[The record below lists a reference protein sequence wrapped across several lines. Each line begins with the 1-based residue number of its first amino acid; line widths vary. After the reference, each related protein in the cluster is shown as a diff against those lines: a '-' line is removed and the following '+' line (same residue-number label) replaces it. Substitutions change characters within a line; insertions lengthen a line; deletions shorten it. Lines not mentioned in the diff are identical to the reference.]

1 MDNFNNRLKQAME
14 YRNVKPAE
22 LSKLTNIGK
31 SSISQWLSGKY
42 SAKQD
47 KIFVIAKALNVNPSW
62 LIGANVPMSNETLPD
77 KIFNLSS
84 KLNEK
89 RQNKVYDFAKQ
100 QYNEQNN
107 VIPMPVKSEVEL
119 YGAVSAGTGEY
130 LLDNNPEL
138 VPYEG
143 DVPEHDYAVIVNG
156 DSMLPLF
163 EDKQIIFVK
172 KTFEARSGQVVIA
185 YYDNQAYVKKY
196 VNDEKGARFVS
207 LNKSYDDMPIDE
219 THEAQIIGV
228 VVL

>member
-31 SSISQWLSGKY
+31 SSISQWLAGKY

-84 KLNEK
+84 KLDEERQTNVYNYTEQQYHE
-89 RQNKVYDFAKQ
+89 QNKIIQMPFK
-100 QYNEQNN
+100 NE
-107 VIPMPVKSEVEL
+107 VKL

-130 LLDNNPEL
+130 LLDNEPEL
-138 VPYEG
+138 VDYDG
-143 DVPEHDYAVIVNG
+143 IVPEHDFAVIVNG
-156 DSMLPLF
+156 ESMLPLF
-163 EDKQIIFVK
+163 ENGQIIFVK
-172 KTFEARSGQVVIA
+172 KTTEVRSGQVVIA
-185 YYDNQAYVKKY
+185 NYDQQAYVKKY
-196 VNDEKGARFVS
+196 VNDENGIRLVS
-207 LNKSYDDMPIDE
+207 LNKKYEDMPINE
-219 THEAQIIGV
+219 GHEMSIFGV